1 MKGTLDGVA
10 NRERHVPDGQVTLQ
24 RSADRLVGGSESKPH
39 YPHSKCTRSKE
50 VSTTQVE
57 RTDLPDL
64 SPTVDISKMPNNG
77 APAVSSLEVDPTRPE
92 ASDQKARAKGDQ
104 GDGRVTAGDGL
115 ILKSFGCHSD
125 LCRRSSNH
133 CHHLELDSNLH
144 WGWAAHTMIFHFC
157 DVRGKKR
164 IKYCASASNR
174 ASILSK
180 CSLGPEAEALSLL
193 LFCKSFL
200 RQNVNLKGLCNPLLT
215 SAKHVQ
221 RDKIRPD

>member
-1 MKGTLDGVA
+1 MEGF
-10 NRERHVPDGQVTLQ
+10 
-24 RSADRLVGGSESKPH
+24 
-39 YPHSKCTRSKE
+39 
-50 VSTTQVE
+50 
-57 RTDLPDL
+57 
-64 SPTVDISKMPNNG
+64 
-77 APAVSSLEVDPTRPE
+77 AVSSLEVDPTRPE

-104 GDGRVTAGDGL
+104 GDGRVTAGGL

-125 LCRRSSNH
+125 LCRRSNH

-144 WGWAAHTMIFHFC
+144 WGWAAYTMIFHFC

>member
-157 DVRGKKR
+157 DVRGKKGLNIVHPHQIGHQFSPSVHSVLR
-164 IKYCASASNR
+164 PKHFHCCFFAKVSSDKT
-174 ASILSK
+174 SI
-180 CSLGPEAEALSLL
+180 
-193 LFCKSFL
+193 
-200 RQNVNLKGLCNPLLT
+200 
-215 SAKHVQ
+215 
-221 RDKIRPD
+221 

>member
-77 APAVSSLEVDPTRPE
+77 
-92 ASDQKARAKGDQ
+92 G
-104 GDGRVTAGDGL
+104 
-115 ILKSFGCHSD
+115 F
-125 LCRRSSNH
+125 CR
-133 CHHLELDSNLH
+133 
-144 WGWAAHTMIFHFC
+144 
-157 DVRGKKR
+157 
-164 IKYCASASNR
+164 
-174 ASILSK
+174 
-180 CSLGPEAEALSLL
+180 
-193 LFCKSFL
+193 
-200 RQNVNLKGLCNPLLT
+200 
-215 SAKHVQ
+215 
-221 RDKIRPD
+221 